1 MRVRSPTQGGSG
13 KPPAGISGS
22 RRVVVVGMGQML
34 ANNDPTVT
42 LVTYSLGS
50 CLGVVVYDPMVRVGG
65 LLHAMLPE
73 ASINPARAEA
83 RPSMFVDTG
92 LSQLFHAMYE
102 LGAAKRRMIVK
113 LAGGA
118 QFLDRN
124 QFFNIGAR
132 NIDMALSIL
141 TQNGVQPVAI
151 DCGGHECRTVRL
163 EIATGKV
170 AVDKPGA
177 PRRFL

>member
-1 MRVRSPTQGGSG
+1 MSAKHPSKATPA
-13 KPPAGISGS
+13 KPPAGISRS
-22 RRVVVVGMGQML
+22 RRVVVVGMGQMIV
-34 ANNDPTVT
+34 NNDPGVT

-50 CLGVVVYDPMVRVGG
+50 CLGVVVYDPVVKAGG
-65 LLHAMLPE
+65 LLHAMLSE

-83 RPSMFVDTG
+83 RPAMFVDIG
-92 LSQLFHAMYE
+92 LPQLFHAVYE
-102 LGAAKRRMIVK
+102 LGGVKRRMIVK

-124 QFFNIGAR
+124 QFFNIGSR
-132 NIDMALSIL
+132 NIETAFSVLA
-141 TQNGVQPVAI
+141 QNGVHPVAI